1 MNSQR
6 KNSLVP
12 QKERSVWGSSDI
24 RMRCGPWEHITNPLD
39 GGFFNL
45 VISDNYTEL
54 LINTTHD
61 ENAYV

>member
-1 MNSQR
+1 MNSQG

-45 VISDNYTEL
+45 VISDDYTEL

-61 ENAYV
+61 ENANV